1 MRRFKGWLRI
11 GAGARFGSGCLD
23 RWDGANI
30 DLTLGVPRVVRGL
43 HPDPDAGAVAE
54 QLAEAHGDGG
64 GHGLSLIEDVVEVL
78 ARDAEQTC
86 DLRLRPCD
94 RRDNLFAQQLARM
107 TRAAVRVAT
116 CGNLGHDLLSPGH
129 SSLDEAHAPRPLAS
143 RRLRLDFDVSAE
155 RPGIAEQA
163 LEREP
168 AELSSQQLG

>member
-11 GAGARFGSGCLD
+11 GAGARFGSGCPD
-23 RWDGANI
+23 RRDGAHI
-30 DLTLGVPRVVRGL
+30 DLTLGVPRIMGRL

-54 QLAEAHGDGG
+54 QLAKAYGNRG
-64 GHGLSLIEDVVEVL
+64 GHGLPLIKDVVEVL
-78 ARDAEQTC
+78 TRDAEQTS

-94 RRDNLFAQQLARM
+94 RWDNLFAQQLARM

-116 CGNLGHDLLSPGH
+116 CRNLGPDLHSPGH

-143 RRLRLDFDVSAE
+143 RRLRLDFDVGAE

-168 AELSSQQLG
+168 AE

>member
-116 CGNLGHDLLSPGH
+116 CGNLGHDLALQWYCSKPTRTASP
-129 SSLDEAHAPRPLAS
+129 SSNSNVRHQGPLTWT
-143 RRLRLDFDVSAE
+143 L
-155 RPGIAEQA
+155 
-163 LEREP
+163 
-168 AELSSQQLG
+168 